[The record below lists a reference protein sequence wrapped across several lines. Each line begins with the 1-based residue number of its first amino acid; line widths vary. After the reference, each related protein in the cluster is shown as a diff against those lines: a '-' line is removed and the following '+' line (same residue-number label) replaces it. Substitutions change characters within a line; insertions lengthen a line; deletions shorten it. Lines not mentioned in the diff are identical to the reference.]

1 MRICDL
7 VMARYSLRENDTIR
21 CDITQNIEIRY
32 DTMHKCN
39 VKFNALQHRHQFIK
53 NLCGCCC
60 SGCEPG
66 RYSRTTIAAKQ
77 PTRAHAQTISNVVGW
92 LVVLIGNN
100 AISAPATMATPPWLT
115 DGSSAV
121 RGHARSTT
129 LQVAP
134 RKQTENS
141 AVSIM
146 PGFH

>member
-1 MRICDL
+1 MIRYDAISHRIL
-7 VMARYSLRENDTIR
+7 RYDTIR
-21 CDITQNIEIRY
+21 CI
-32 DTMHKCN
+32 
-39 VKFNALQHRHQFIK
+39 NAMSNLMRSNTGISSSK

-60 SGCEPG
+60 SSCEPG

-77 PTRAHAQTISNVVGW
+77 QTRAHAQTISNVVGW
-92 LVVLIGNN
+92 LAMLIGNN